1 MLSTMLEQLKI
12 RNLAIAETVDV
23 QFADGL
29 NVITGE
35 TGAGKSLLV
44 NALNLILGERADKT
58 MIRAGAQNCT
68 VEGEFFLQDV
78 SAIDAVLDDLG
89 VAPCEAGRLIIRRVV
104 SSSGSGRNLVN
115 DSSTTLQTLKR
126 LGALLV
132 DLHGPHDH
140 QSLLDQAFQL
150 EILDAYAGTGDL
162 LTAYQQVYDE
172 MRALQRERQDL
183 VGENDTEVAQRIDL
197 LRFQIKEIDEAELGG
212 IDEDELESELT
223 RVANAT
229 RIIELSNDV
238 DRILSGDEGSVFD
251 GVALVQQRLAELGDI
266 LGEDAKAWRVEAQSL
281 AVQVQE
287 LSSSVAGM
295 AQSIEYDSERLQWLE
310 DRKALLYK
318 LKRKYGG
325 SLSAIMETVCAARES
340 LAKLESREERLGVID
355 EDIRKVRDRLEKEG
369 QALRASRVK
378 AARKLSKQV
387 TGHLRDLGFA
397 HGAFDVGLESS
408 EPTHS
413 GMDLA
418 EYGFAPNAGEPM
430 RALRAIASSGEI
442 SRVMLAIKAV
452 LAGHDRVP
460 VLVFDE
466 IDANVGGEMGRAIGE
481 KMAHVSKN
489 HQVLCITHLPQVA
502 VHGRAHFVVEKQVV
516 DDRTTTG
523 IQYVTDDA
531 RIDEIARM
539 LGGRESTSVTLDH
552 AREMLLQGAAL

>member
-1 MLSTMLEQLKI
+1 MLSIMLEQLKI
-12 RNLAIAETVDV
+12 RNLAIAETVEV
-23 QFADGL
+23 QFSGGL

-58 MIRAGAQNCT
+58 LIRAGAQDCT
-68 VEGEFFLQDV
+68 VEGEFALQDAAAV
-78 SAIDAVLDDLG
+78 DAVLEALG
-89 VAPCEAGRLIIRRVV
+89 VAPCEDGRLIIRRVI

-126 LGALLV
+126 LGSLLV

-140 QSLLDQAFQL
+140 QSLLDQSFQL
-150 EILDAYAGTGDL
+150 QILDSYAGTGNL
-162 LTAYQQVYDE
+162 ITAYQRVYDE

-183 VGENDTEVAQRIDL
+183 AGENDAEVAQRIDM
-197 LRFQIKEIDEAELGG
+197 LRFQVKEIDDAELDG
-212 IDEDELESELT
+212 IDEEELESELT

-229 RIIELSNDV
+229 RIIELANGV
-238 DRILSGDEGSVFD
+238 DTILSGDEGSVFD
-251 GVALVQQRLAELGDI
+251 GVAAVQQRLSELGDI
-266 LGEDAKAWRVEAQSL
+266 LGEDAKAWQAEAQSI

-287 LSSSVAGM
+287 LSSAVAGM
-295 AQSIEYDSERLQWLE
+295 AQSIEYDSDRLQWLE

-325 SLSAIMETVCAARES
+325 SLSAIMETVSAAREK
-340 LAKLESREERLGVID
+340 LAKLESREARLDVID
-355 EDIRKVRDRLEKEG
+355 EEIRKVRDRLEQEG
-369 QALRASRVK
+369 AALRASRAK
-378 AARKLSKQV
+378 AARKLAKQV

-397 HGAFDVGLESS
+397 HGAFDVGLESA
-408 EPTHS
+408 EPTRS
-413 GMDLA
+413 GLDLA

-502 VHGRAHFVVEKQVV
+502 VHGGAHFVVEKQVV
-516 DDRTTTG
+516 NERTTTG
-523 IQYVTDDA
+523 IQHVTSDA

-552 AREMLLQGAAL
+552 AREMLQTAAL

>member
-23 QFADGL
+23 QFSGGL

-58 MIRAGAQNCT
+58 LIRAGAQDCT
-68 VEGEFFLQDV
+68 VEGEFALQDATAV
-78 SAIDAVLDDLG
+78 DAVLEALG
-89 VAPCEAGRLIIRRVV
+89 VAPCEDGRLIIRRVI

-126 LGALLV
+126 LGSLLV

-140 QSLLDQAFQL
+140 QSLLDQSFQL
-150 EILDAYAGTGDL
+150 QILDSYAGTGNL
-162 LTAYQQVYDE
+162 ITAYQRVYDE

-183 VGENDTEVAQRIDL
+183 AGENDAEVAQRIDM
-197 LRFQIKEIDEAELGG
+197 LRFQVKEIDDAELDG
-212 IDEDELESELT
+212 IDEEELESELT

-229 RIIELSNDV
+229 RIIELANGV
-238 DRILSGDEGSVFD
+238 DTILSGDEGSVFD
-251 GVALVQQRLAELGDI
+251 GVAAVQQRLSELGDI
-266 LGEDAKAWRVEAQSL
+266 LGEDAKAWQAEAQSI

-287 LSSSVAGM
+287 LSSAVAGM
-295 AQSIEYDSERLQWLE
+295 AQSIEYDSDRLQWLE

-325 SLSAIMETVCAARES
+325 SLSAIMETVSAAREK
-340 LAKLESREERLGVID
+340 LAKLESREARLDVID
-355 EDIRKVRDRLEKEG
+355 EEIRKVRDRLEQEG
-369 QALRASRVK
+369 AALRASRAK
-378 AARKLSKQV
+378 AARKLAKQV

-397 HGAFDVGLESS
+397 HGAFDVGLESA
-408 EPTHS
+408 EPTRS
-413 GMDLA
+413 GLDLA

-502 VHGRAHFVVEKQVV
+502 VHGGAHFVVEKQVV
-516 DDRTTTG
+516 NERTTTG
-523 IQYVTDDA
+523 IQHVTSDA

-552 AREMLLQGAAL
+552 AREMLQTAAL

>member
-12 RNLAIAETVDV
+12 RNLAIAETVEV
-23 QFADGL
+23 QFSGGL

-58 MIRAGAQNCT
+58 LIRAGAQDCT
-68 VEGEFFLQDV
+68 VEGEFALQDAAAV
-78 SAIDAVLDDLG
+78 DAVLEALG
-89 VAPCEAGRLIIRRVV
+89 VAPCEDGRLIIRRVI

-126 LGALLV
+126 LGSLLV

-140 QSLLDQAFQL
+140 QSLLDQSFQL
-150 EILDAYAGTGDL
+150 QILDSYAGTGNL
-162 LTAYQQVYDE
+162 ITAYQRVYDE

-183 VGENDTEVAQRIDL
+183 AGENDAEVAQRIDM
-197 LRFQIKEIDEAELGG
+197 LRFQVKEIDDAELDG
-212 IDEDELESELT
+212 IEEEELESELT

-229 RIIELSNDV
+229 RIIELANGV
-238 DRILSGDEGSVFD
+238 DTILSGDEGSVFD
-251 GVALVQQRLAELGDI
+251 GVAAVQQRLSELGDI
-266 LGEDAKAWRVEAQSL
+266 LGEDAKAWQAEAQSM

-287 LSSSVAGM
+287 LSSAVAGM
-295 AQSIEYDSERLQWLE
+295 AQSIEYDSDRLQWLE

-325 SLSAIMETVCAARES
+325 SLSAIMETVSAAREK
-340 LAKLESREERLGVID
+340 LAKLESREARLDVID
-355 EDIRKVRDRLEKEG
+355 EEIRKVRDRLEQEG
-369 QALRASRVK
+369 AALRASRAK
-378 AARKLSKQV
+378 AARKLAKQV

-397 HGAFDVGLESS
+397 HGAFDVGLESA
-408 EPTHS
+408 EPTRS

-502 VHGRAHFVVEKQVV
+502 VHGGAHFVVEKQVV
-516 DDRTTTG
+516 NERTTTG
-523 IQYVTDDA
+523 IQHVTSDA

-552 AREMLLQGAAL
+552 AREMLQTAAL